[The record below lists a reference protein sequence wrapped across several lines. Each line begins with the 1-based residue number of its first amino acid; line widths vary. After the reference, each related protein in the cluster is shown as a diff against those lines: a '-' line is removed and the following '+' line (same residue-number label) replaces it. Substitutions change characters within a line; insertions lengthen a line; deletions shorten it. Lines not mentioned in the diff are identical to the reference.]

1 MTNFRDKVSFIW
13 SIADLLRG
21 DYKQSE
27 YGKVILPLT
36 VLRRLD
42 CVLAPTKDAVLKRAE
57 QMRGT
62 ALENVEPILN
72 RVSGQRFHNTSRF
85 DFQLL
90 LGDPAHLAA
99 NLEQYVHSFSEKARR
114 ILDAFQFAQQIERL
128 SRANLLYPI
137 IQSFARIDLHPES
150 VSNLEMGYIFEELI
164 RRFSEASN
172 ETAGEHFTPREVIR
186 QLVDV
191 VIGED
196 TEALRT
202 PGAVRTL
209 FDPAGGTGGMLSVG
223 DDYMRELNPDAS
235 LELFAQELNPES
247 YAICNADM
255 MIKGQNPDNVKL
267 GNSFTEDGFAGK
279 RFDYMLSNPP
289 FGVEWK
295 KVEKK
300 VRDEHE
306 RLGHAGRFGA
316 GLPRI
321 NDGSF
326 LFVQHMLSKMKQSG
340 SRIGV
345 VLSGSPLF
353 AGGAG
358 SGESE
363 IRRWILENDWLE
375 AIIALPTDLFYN
387 TGIATYI
394 WVLTNRKSPERRGKV
409 QLIDA
414 TGFSRKM
421 PKSLGS
427 KRNYIAD
434 EQIAE
439 ITRIHGEFRE
449 GKHSK
454 IFRNEEFG
462 YQRITVERPL
472 RLNFQTSSERVER
485 LKAERAFVAQAQ
497 SRKKGAA
504 AEKEIAEGQ
513 RLQEEIL
520 AALAT
525 MDATVLHR
533 NRHAF
538 EKALSTALRAA
549 GLSVGA
555 PVRRAILSALSEPD
569 SEADICVD
577 AKGNPEPDPALR
589 DYENVPL
596 TEDIHAYFEREVRP
610 HAEDAW
616 TDESKTRIGYEIP
629 FNRYFYQYEEL
640 RPSAEIADDLRAIES
655 RIMQKLQEVLA

>member
-1 MTNFRDKVSFIW
+1 
-13 SIADLLRG
+13 
-21 DYKQSE
+21 
-27 YGKVILPLT
+27 
-36 VLRRLD
+36 
-42 CVLAPTKDAVLKRAE
+42 
-57 QMRGT
+57 
-62 ALENVEPILN
+62 
-72 RVSGQRFHNTSRF
+72 
-85 DFQLL
+85 
-90 LGDPAHLAA
+90 
-99 NLEQYVHSFSEKARR
+99 
-114 ILDAFQFAQQIERL
+114 
-128 SRANLLYPI
+128 
-137 IQSFARIDLHPES
+137 
-150 VSNLEMGYIFEELI
+150 
-164 RRFSEASN
+164 
-172 ETAGEHFTPREVIR
+172 
-186 QLVDV
+186 V

-326 LFVQHMLSKMKQSG
+326 LFVQHMLSKMKASG

-375 AIIALPTDLFYN
+375 AIIALPTELFYN

-394 WVLTNRKSPERRGKV
+394 WVLTNRKSAERRGKV

-414 TGFSRKM
+414 TSFSRKM

-472 RLNFQTSSERVER
+472 RLNFQTSPERIER
-485 LKAERAFVAQAQ
+485 LKAERAFVALAQ

-520 AALAT
+520 AALAAT
-525 MDATVLHR
+525 DAIVLHR
-533 NRHAF
+533 NRRAF
-538 EKALSTALRAA
+538 EKALTAALRAA
-549 GLSVGA
+549 GVSVGA
-555 PVRRAILSALSEPD
+555 PLRKAILSALSQPD
-569 SEADICVD
+569 PYADICVD

-616 TDESKTRIGYEIP
+616 IDESKTRIGYEIP
-629 FNRYFYQYEEL
+629 FNRHFYQYEEL
-640 RPSAEIADDLRAIES
+640 RPSAEIADDLRLIES
-655 RIMQKLQEVLA
+655 RIMQKLQEVLT